1 MKICKYLCCCASR
14 CFQWR
19 NKSVLLSHLTNK
31 ETKGQRDVK
40 QGAPLA
46 ARGPQE
52 PGFAETLWPCLARR
66 QPRIMA
72 RGQHRRNRGQ
82 RTLGAARARS
92 DDSTEREVVRS
103 TQTLVRS
110 FIGKWWLGFH
120 PAKRR
125 TSYRRSP
132 RLPTSSQ
139 PADLGEGQ
147 GHKAPRSP
155 GTELFSCF
163 LRVLFYSWL
172 ACSLGWLQKSF
183 KSETWADSQLPPQ
196 GGSPQGCSQGRAAP
210 PTFTGCFPSPAL
222 VLNAGVNSP
231 CWGVGTAALLHL

>member
-1 MKICKYLCCCASR
+1 MKTCKYLCCCASR

-66 QPRIMA
+66 QPRIVA
-72 RGQHRRNRGQ
+72 RGRHRRNRGQ

-155 GTELFSCF
+155 GTELFSCI

-172 ACSLGWLQKSF
+172 VHSGDYKKLSKARHGPTLSSPLREAARRGVHRAGLHLRPSQVVSL
-183 KSETWADSQLPPQ
+183 PQ
-196 GGSPQGCSQGRAAP
+196 H
-210 PTFTGCFPSPAL
+210 F